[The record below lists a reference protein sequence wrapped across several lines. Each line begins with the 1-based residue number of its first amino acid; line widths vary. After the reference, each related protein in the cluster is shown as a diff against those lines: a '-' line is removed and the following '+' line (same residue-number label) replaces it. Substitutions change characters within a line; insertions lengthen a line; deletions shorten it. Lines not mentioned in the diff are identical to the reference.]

1 MGREATWNQ
10 SRLVGGKKTT
20 DKFKF
25 FFRDDL
31 FIHLMATP
39 PIWTKETDKV
49 LNNGGKGEKH
59 VKR

>member
-31 FIHLMATP
+31 FIHLMATL
-39 PIWTKETDKV
+39 PIWTKETGKV